1 MAPSAAFITAQ
12 VADMTAAPLAEEFGG
27 QQCEQSLQRR
37 NLLRAGQRGPADGLG
52 QVEVGHQGKE
62 QEETGDLSGELP
74 SVFEGQ
80 RPDIGEVGHE
90 GTVVGVSTRLPQGTT
105 LASRGQAGAAQD
117 PEEIRFAD
125 VEPFALERG
134 VNVCQGGSLAAEF
147 AGPLVDGIT
156 FGGCLGAGPGGGEER
171 ADVGVACEVADDRTN
186 GTDTE
191 LKPLRLCRR
200 LSLRGSKSD
209 KSRRNGRQP
218 GSGCRWPQVF
228 HTQAIRLRPMTLF
241 NPVFNCVT
249 PRS

>member
-1 MAPSAAFITAQ
+1 MILGHHRVLKDIRHKGPSTFSRYQRADGPVRSARGWMAPSAAFITTQ
-12 VADMTAAPLAEEFGG
+12 VADMTAAPLAEELGG

-37 NLLRAGQRGPADGLG
+37 NLLRAGQTGLADGLG
-52 QVEVGHQGKE
+52 QVEVEHQGKE

-147 AGPLVDGIT
+147 AGLLVDGIT
-156 FGGCLGAGPGGGEER
+156 FRGCLGAGPR
-171 ADVGVACEVADDRTN
+171 AYAPLFPGFSGVFMEN
-186 GTDTE
+186 ITE
-191 LKPLRLCRR
+191 
-200 LSLRGSKSD
+200 SY
-209 KSRRNGRQP
+209 N
-218 GSGCRWPQVF
+218 
-228 HTQAIRLRPMTLF
+228 
-241 NPVFNCVT
+241 VT
-249 PRS
+249 